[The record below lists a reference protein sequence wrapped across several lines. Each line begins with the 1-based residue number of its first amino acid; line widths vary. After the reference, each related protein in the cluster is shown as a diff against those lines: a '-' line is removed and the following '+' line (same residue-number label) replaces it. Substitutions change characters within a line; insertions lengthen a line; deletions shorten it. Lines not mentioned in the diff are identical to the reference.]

1 MRLGILGPAQGN
13 LPALARAAQ
22 RLLDE
27 VQAEKVLYLA
37 EDGALERV
45 VASWARGIVGEDAEE
60 QSVFERA
67 ARKCAHATSTEID
80 AFVALERARLRL
92 KVLSSLP
99 VGQRTIEILGGRVA
113 LFVYDRD
120 ALSDLDLAGVS
131 MLVFGRS
138 EEPVLKRVGT
148 RLFVA
153 PGMIGSKMGG
163 ALLIDDGGSGIRVEV
178 MNGSGVM
185 TLRETLPGLGGRPR
199 ADAGGDA

>member
-22 RLLDE
+22 RLLDD

-45 VASWARGIVGEDAEE
+45 VASWARGIVGEDTEE
-60 QSVFERA
+60 QSIFERA
-67 ARKCAHATSTEID
+67 ARKCAQATSEEID

-92 KVLSSLP
+92 KVLASLP

-120 ALSDLDLAGVS
+120 ALSDLDMAGSAMV
-131 MLVFGRS
+131 VFGKR
-138 EEPVLKRVGT
+138 EEPVFQRVGT
-148 RLFVA
+148 RVFMA
-153 PGMIGSKMGG
+153 PGVIGSKSGG
-163 ALLIDDGGSGIRVEV
+163 ALLLDDSGSGIRVEV
-178 MNGSGVM
+178 VNSTGAI
-185 TLRETLPGLGGRPR
+185 TLRENIAGPGAKSRSS
-199 ADAGGDA
+199 ASET

>member
-45 VASWARGIVGEDAEE
+45 VASWARGIVGEDTEE
-60 QSVFERA
+60 QSIFERA
-67 ARKCAHATSTEID
+67 ARKCAQATSEEID

-92 KVLSSLP
+92 KVLATLP

-120 ALSDLDLAGVS
+120 GMSDLDMAGAA
-131 MLVFGRS
+131 MLVFGKS
-138 EEPVLKRVGT
+138 EEPVLQRVGT
-148 RLFVA
+148 RVFMA
-153 PGMIGSKMGG
+153 PGVIGSKSGG
-163 ALLIDDGGSGIRVEV
+163 ALVLDDSGSGIRVEIV
-178 MNGSGVM
+178 NANGAV
-185 TLRETLPGLGGRPR
+185 TLRETIAGPGAKPR
-199 ADAGGDA
+199 AGVGDA